1 MRKVITVAG
10 LALLAG
16 CAYPNPQH
24 VAALNALV
32 GKSETDLVRAY
43 GAPNR
48 TYVTGGSKFLTYSV
62 SRIESYPDGWGWGG
76 GWHRGW
82 GGWGG
87 GWGPDI
93 ETRDCNTTFEL
104 KAGVVQSWSIRG
116 NAC

>member
-1 MRKVITVAG
+1 
-10 LALLAG
+10 
-16 CAYPNPQH
+16 
-24 VAALNALV
+24 
-32 GKSETDLVRAY
+32 
-43 GAPNR
+43 
-48 TYVTGGSKFLTYSV
+48 V

-82 GGWGG
+82 GGWGA